1 MKDFEIR
8 EFTDTQEVNAL
19 EYFKEQE
26 NTDRWVR
33 VYTIEM
39 ETAPL
44 ENCRLKLLEKDA
56 FSYTSRNG
64 INIPY
69 FSKDVNEDDITSSME
84 NSKLSLVFPD
94 QDQMQMYPIRYTAFG
109 HIQDRAGITGSSIS
123 SLKERKRAYEIAPE
137 KRSKMLN
144 EGLKLYT
151 DRSLILIRDGKAT
164 AILSGDE
171 SDYCIMP
178 IPEILAVMK
187 EELKQYQFSFLKAA
201 TSHEIS
207 LFEYRIYNPNI
218 ESQIRNELMMTE
230 DNEITLKLVLTSSDV
245 GKCSVQLRP
254 DVEINHVPVPIGRTL
269 STTHKGKN
277 AMEVFQENCKKF
289 LARYNM
295 NLEYIK
301 KMNSICINKPA
312 SCMKNLYE
320 SLKLA
325 GYSSAFKEV
334 LKKIE
339 QEHVS
344 SCSAFD
350 IYYYFC
356 SMLSIEQEIR
366 SRDKKGEISL
376 YDSAKAKDIIS
387 ELLFINISSFD
398 Y

>member
-1 MKDFEIR
+1 
-8 EFTDTQEVNAL
+8 
-19 EYFKEQE
+19 
-26 NTDRWVR
+26 
-33 VYTIEM
+33 
-39 ETAPL
+39 
-44 ENCRLKLLEKDA
+44 
-56 FSYTSRNG
+56 
-64 INIPY
+64 
-69 FSKDVNEDDITSSME
+69 
-84 NSKLSLVFPD
+84 
-94 QDQMQMYPIRYTAFG
+94 
-109 HIQDRAGITGSSIS
+109 
-123 SLKERKRAYEIAPE
+123 
-137 KRSKMLN
+137 
-144 EGLKLYT
+144 
-151 DRSLILIRDGKAT
+151 
-164 AILSGDE
+164 
-171 SDYCIMP
+171 
-178 IPEILAVMK
+178 
-187 EELKQYQFSFLKAA
+187 
-201 TSHEIS
+201 
-207 LFEYRIYNPNI
+207 
-218 ESQIRNELMMTE
+218 
-230 DNEITLKLVLTSSDV
+230 
-245 GKCSVQLRP
+245 
-254 DVEINHVPVPIGRTL
+254 
-269 STTHKGKN
+269 
-277 AMEVFQENCKKF
+277 MEVFQENCKKF